1 MREMPLRRFRMR
13 ASAGRLRW
21 LAVLLPCAVC
31 FVHPGCSS
39 EITSV
44 SLPYP
49 SEAASS
55 DERSVD
61 TTGPRDAIVVEEF
74 TDKRRITDSLL
85 LKRGLRFQDSSQVS
99 LSQPLGPWIT
109 DEIRR
114 ELTRRG
120 MAVITARAGT
130 RAPVLSGTV
139 ISASARANVNY
150 YMADL
155 SMRIRLDRGDETL
168 LNCRDSTGI
177 TRPGELPPTG
187 PGVAATMSLAL
198 DEAVSGIAD
207 TVAAVLGIAPEV
219 VDTPDSR
226 EDDIDSVPI
235 AYDRG
240 FLDSICELNKIL
252 YVVEGARTAKSI
264 YEHLQGK
271 EAIFYQYQRQRLD
284 QSLWIFGD
292 LYLLMGIDEAGQVT
306 HVTKLK
312 STVGDTVLQNQV
324 IRRLREIP
332 FNPAPEGSGPTAVVY
347 RVRFELLDAG
357 VNAAAVTLRVLG
369 GVLTVLMLLS
379 LPRGPY

>member
-1 MREMPLRRFRMR
+1 M
-13 ASAGRLRW
+13 
-21 LAVLLPCAVC
+21 LPCAVC
-31 FVHPGCSS
+31 LVHPGCSS

-61 TTGPRDAIVVEEF
+61 TTGPRDTIVVEEF

-85 LKRGLRFQDSSQVS
+85 LKRGLGFQDSSQVS
-99 LSQPLGPWIT
+99 LPQPLGPWIT
-109 DEIRR
+109 DGIRR

-130 RAPVLSGTV
+130 RAPVLSGAV

-155 SMRIRLDRGDETL
+155 SMRIRLDRGDETI
-168 LNCRDSTGI
+168 LNRRDSTGI

-187 PGVAATMSLAL
+187 PGVAATISLAR
-198 DEAVSGIAD
+198 DEAVSEIAD
-207 TVAAVLGIAPEV
+207 TVTAVLGIAPEV

-240 FLDSICELNKIL
+240 YLDSICELGKTV
-252 YVVEGARTAKSI
+252 YVVDGAWTADSI
-264 YEHLQGK
+264 HVYLVNEEDVFQEYRRSG
-271 EAIFYQYQRQRLD
+271 RNPRV
-284 QSLWIFGD
+284 SGD
-292 LYLLMGIDEAGQVT
+292 VFLLMRIEESGEVS
-306 HVTKLK
+306 HVSKVK
-312 STVGDTVLQNQV
+312 STVGDTALEDRVVRGLKE
-324 IRRLREIP
+324 ITLR
-332 FNPAPEGSGPTAVVY
+332 AARQGTGRAVVVY
-347 RVRFELLDAG
+347 RVRFEPVRRG
-357 VNAAAVTLRVLG
+357 VSAVAVTLTGIAVALALFWLLG
-369 GVLTVLMLLS
+369 TIGELS
-379 LPRGPY
+379 